1 MREKIVLLLSL
12 FVLTTITFTG
22 CNSEIDS
29 LSPEASVNFDD
40 SDIKIV
46 QNKLLQ
52 FKDMETYKKVLD
64 SFSAMT
70 TLERLAFLD
79 SLSFESQLSL
89 MTKADLELDEMCDLA
104 SDEKEFY
111 TQYADYKQKYKDVF
125 MFNDIENDDLSPY
138 SRLINLEHE
147 FFANADGNFMI
158 GDSVVHAPKFQSY
171 KDFAQKNIIT
181 RAASNFGTEVNHA
194 WSHTK
199 DRKVGLYLSM
209 DKSGAIFAR
218 FTAQKKYIFGWK
230 RYSTMYSAKF
240 NIKGHYD
247 QKFFFLESAFTGGPI
262 KSVLMDGLT
271 FTVNTKELGG
281 NETLR
286 FGNMGGP
293 VYPSPLGVA
302 YAGEGWMEVWSRG
315 VSYENRGKANVQV
328 ETMKF

>member
-46 QNKLLQ
+46 QNRLLQ

-64 SFSAMT
+64 SFSTMT
-70 TLERLAFLD
+70 TQERLAFLD

-240 NIKGHYD
+240 RLRGFGGD
-247 QKFFFLESAFTGGPI
+247 QKFSFLESAYTGGPT
-262 KSVLMDGLT
+262 KWVMKDDVE
-271 FTVNTKELGG
+271 FTITTKELGG
-281 NETLR
+281 NVTVTL
-286 FGNMGGP
+286 GG
-293 VYPSPLGVA
+293 VSPALSVPWSVMYGCN
-302 YAGEGWMEVWSRG
+302 GKIEIWSRG
-315 VSYENRGKANVQV
+315 ISYENRGKANVGL
-328 ETMKF
+328 ES